1 MKCPQCGFET
11 VKKEEAE
18 IPDWL
23 GYLIFFGILIIGFIL
38 FGWFIITMA
47 EWFTEYKTLREILRQ
62 QWEWL
67 KHLRF

>member
-11 VKKEEAE
+11 VKKEETE